1 MSISQWGKDNLD
13 YLGVPELY
21 HFIQQHLIAQ
31 TQPSH
36 SEKPLETKEI
46 WVSHFCIRLRHFQQL
61 VTEKSET
68 SLWAKPIILFEIKTQ
83 NIWCIPVHIN

>member
-1 MSISQWGKDNLD
+1 MSTSQWGEDNLD

-36 SEKPLETKEI
+36 SEKPLETKGI
-46 WVSHFCIRLRHFQQL
+46 WVKVIFVLDWDIS
-61 VTEKSET
+61 
-68 SLWAKPIILFEIKTQ
+68 
-83 NIWCIPVHIN
+83 NN